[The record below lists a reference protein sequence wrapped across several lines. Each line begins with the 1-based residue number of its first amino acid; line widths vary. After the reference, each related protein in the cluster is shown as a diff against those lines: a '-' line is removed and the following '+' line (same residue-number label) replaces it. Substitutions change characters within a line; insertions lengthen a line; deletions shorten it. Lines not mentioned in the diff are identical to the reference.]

1 MNKEPTANNPRRLS
15 GLRASIV
22 FFRHVFGLINFI
34 WPVFSML
41 IIVIAVLGLISGVRE
56 GWSIGDSF
64 YYAFITAFTI
74 GYGDLSPT
82 YSLTKIIAV
91 LIGLFGFLFTGV
103 LVAIAVESIKF
114 TIQGKKPLKRV
125 KK

>member
-1 MNKEPTANNPRRLS
+1 
-15 GLRASIV
+15 
-22 FFRHVFGLINFI
+22 
-34 WPVFSML
+34 ML

-91 LIGLFGFLFTGV
+91 LIGPEV
-103 LVAIAVESIKF
+103 C
-114 TIQGKKPLKRV
+114 
-125 KK
+125 